1 MKRKVLDSWK
11 RPIEVEIPELPER
24 YPQQL
29 ELQLNKVR
37 DATPEEFEEWQ
48 TEHLEPLGK
57 AQLPF
62 IAMMSVVQFLAL
74 ATMMMSFYLIGLW
87 ANG

>member
-1 MKRKVLDSWK
+1 MKKRVLDSWK
-11 RPIEVEIPELPER
+11 RPIEVEVPELPER

-48 TEHLEPLGK
+48 TEHLDPLAK

>member
-1 MKRKVLDSWK
+1 MKKRVLDSWK
-11 RPIEVEIPELPER
+11 RPVEVEIQELPER

-29 ELQLNKVR
+29 EIQLNKVR